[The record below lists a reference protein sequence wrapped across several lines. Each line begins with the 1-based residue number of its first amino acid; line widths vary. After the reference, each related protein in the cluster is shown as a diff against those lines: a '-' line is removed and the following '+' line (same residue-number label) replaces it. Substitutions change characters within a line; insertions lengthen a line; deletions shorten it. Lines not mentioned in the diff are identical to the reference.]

1 MLLKK
6 VNVAFMV
13 SQAWVHSLFSKVYT
27 VNAVDEFPDKN
38 ILICK
43 HNVRENVVSV
53 CTVDV

>member
-53 CTVDV
+53 CAVDA